1 MDTQLELFKTEIPIT
16 SDIKMTWHYGMAEFY
31 YIDENKEEHIDR
43 AEIIEVFE
51 VFYPDG
57 RVEKSWTTT
66 SVMSDDASSMH
77 EVLARI
83 TRDVNAS
90 GGKAIVQ
97 VRLNYETWREVE
109 WHWASNPELG
119 YAWGMGGHE
128 Y

>member
-1 MDTQLELFKTEIPIT
+1 MDTQLELFKTKIAIT

-31 YIDENKEEHIDR
+31 YVEEIEANIDR

-51 VFYPDG
+51 ILYPDG

-83 TRDVNAS
+83 TKDINAS
-90 GGKAIVQ
+90 GGKAIVH
-97 VRLNYETWREVE
+97 VRLDHNTWREVE

-128 Y
+128 F